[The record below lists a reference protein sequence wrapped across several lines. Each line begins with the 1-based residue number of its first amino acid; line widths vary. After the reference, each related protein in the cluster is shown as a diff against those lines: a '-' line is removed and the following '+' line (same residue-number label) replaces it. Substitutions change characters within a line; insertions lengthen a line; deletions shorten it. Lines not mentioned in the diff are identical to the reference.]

1 MLEDIL
7 LYNQQNTKLSF
18 NYLKIYYYYYYDN
31 NDNDDDDGDDDDFH
45 ACTGICK
52 PM

>member
-1 MLEDIL
+1 M

-18 NYLKIYYYYYYDN
+18 NYLKFITTTYYYYDDD
-31 NDNDDDDGDDDDFH
+31 DNDDDDDADLH